1 MFDGHN
7 CCNCQVLM
15 GLLGDCDDD
24 GYSDDN
30 YLRNKN
36 IRAQC
41 GVVCLISIH
50 YSQDNT
56 TNAEMIV

>member
-41 GVVCLISIH
+41 RELFV
-50 YSQDNT
+50 
-56 TNAEMIV
+56 